1 MKTLVALIISSILLA
16 PIANADDRCDTCNP
30 GGGSVGDGYV
40 FKPYR
45 CPNDF
50 GRMQDSYES
59 KAGTPV
65 DYKALCPEIE
75 LIDDGE

>member
-50 GRMQDSYES
+50 GRMTAWRVSGLAKGDW
-59 KAGTPV
+59 P
-65 DYKALCPEIE
+65 
-75 LIDDGE
+75 